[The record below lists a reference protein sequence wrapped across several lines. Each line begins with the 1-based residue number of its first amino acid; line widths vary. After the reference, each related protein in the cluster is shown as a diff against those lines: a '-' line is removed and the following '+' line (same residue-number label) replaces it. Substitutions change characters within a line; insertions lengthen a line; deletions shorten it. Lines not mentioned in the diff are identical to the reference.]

1 MPLLTSSSVQPCVAG
16 SEGGDMEAINVK
28 YLGISAQLRDEQ
40 EEREQFEAVRLAVS
54 TELAA
59 RLQAF
64 VAVERNV
71 VRLTRGEV
79 KRLWN

>member
-1 MPLLTSSSVQPCVAG
+1 
-16 SEGGDMEAINVK
+16 MEAINVK

-54 TELAA
+54 SGLAA

>member
-1 MPLLTSSSVQPCVAG
+1 MPLLTSSSVQFCVAG

-54 TELAA
+54 SELAA